1 MNIVDDVEM
10 PDGTI
15 RHSRPLFDIQV
26 SAEKSSPFSRAAQ
39 NEIIKEMYGMGLFA
53 PENAVPALVCI
64 DAMDF
69 EGKDKIRQQIEQNS
83 IFLQQFQ
90 SAMQLINQLA
100 MLDPRIA
107 QMAMQAG
114 LIAPEQMQAMAQQ
127 MGEPQGQ
134 PQSSTPEERTTR
146 ATMAGENSQAA
157 KARVRA
163 ANAASPM

>member
-1 MNIVDDVEM
+1 
-10 PDGTI
+10 
-15 RHSRPLFDIQV
+15 
-26 SAEKSSPFSRAAQ
+26 
-39 NEIIKEMYGMGLFA
+39 MGLFA

-69 EGKDKIRQQIEQNS
+69 EGKDKVKQQIEQNS

-90 SAMQLINQLA
+90 AAMQLITQMA
-100 MLDPRIA
+100 MADPMVA
-107 QMAMQAG
+107 QMAMQAR

-134 PQSSTPEERTTR
+134 PQQSTPEERATR
-146 ATMAGENSQAA
+146 STMAGENSQAA
-157 KARVRA
+157 RARVRA